1 MAFWNE
7 AQIEPKR
14 KFKFLVTFS
23 GVTNDETIPSFVVK
37 KVTKPSFS
45 ITEGSHQFLGN
56 KFYYPGKLEWKE
68 IDLTIV
74 DSGGFSESIE
84 GDNIGTVSNLNAT
97 DANGNTITQIDMT
110 AKIFNI
116 LKKFGY
122 QPPNDVGAQLAGGN
136 FQAGSLKTFS
146 KFAATAVVPAIKI
159 QQLDSSGSVLE
170 EWTLNNAW
178 IKEVNF
184 GELDYTSEDHV
195 EITLKLRYDWAEFQI
210 PAVGSPA

>member
-14 KFKFLVTFS
+14 KFKFLLTID
-23 GVTNDETIPSFVVK
+23 GATQDETIPSFVVK

-74 DSGGFSESIE
+74 DVGGFEENPTQE
-84 GDNIGTVSNLNAT
+84 GQVGTTA
-97 DANGNTITQIDMT
+97 GEPQIDIT
-110 AKIFNI
+110 SRIINI
-116 LKKFGY
+116 LSKFGY
-122 QPPNDVGAQLAGGN
+122 QQPNDVGAELASGA
-136 FQAGSLKTFS
+136 FTAGSLKTFS
-146 KFAATAVVPAIKI
+146 KFAGTSVVPAINI
-159 QQLDSSGSVLE
+159 QQLDSNGGVIE
-170 EWTLNNAW
+170 KWTLNNAW

-184 GELDYTSEDHV
+184 GELDYSSEDNV
-195 EITLKLRYDWAEFQI
+195 EITLKLRYDWATFT
-210 PAVGSPA
+210 PANSAGA